1 VEEQDRRTQR
11 GNGRTRKAVI
21 LAGRTASSFVSGR
34 TKRCSRVADGL
45 RTQGKSVVA
54 TGLTLSFG
62 LTDGDAHLTTWPA
75 TYTAENAL
83 RNATGLGELV
93 VPQLLVADHPA
104 ITALRAQYTRC
115 SITIVEMTGVGFFV
129 NYAVPDDASVGVP
142 RDFAGG
148 NAEIQIAGLEYP
160 AGCVL
165 FVRDGKLSIFE
176 VYIVDDAWPEDD
188 TVLGVER
195 VVPLLPPAENQSSGA
210 GDRTKG

>member
-1 VEEQDRRTQR
+1 
-11 GNGRTRKAVI
+11 
-21 LAGRTASSFVSGR
+21 
-34 TKRCSRVADGL
+34 
-45 RTQGKSVVA
+45 
-54 TGLTLSFG
+54 
-62 LTDGDAHLTTWPA
+62 
-75 TYTAENAL
+75 
-83 RNATGLGELV
+83 
-93 VPQLLVADHPA
+93 
-104 ITALRAQYTRC
+104 
-115 SITIVEMTGVGFFV
+115 MTGVGFFV